1 MRTVLTNGRQFIIKV
16 GYLTD
21 YKYKQEIDQYGREI
35 CTRWKEYSTLVSI
48 TEFFP
53 QESMEKVVIVGKSH
67 CNYQD
72 KFDKRVG
79 KGLSYYRALEKMQ
92 CLNIINQEEAKELAA
107 FQLDSAVYTATKEV
121 K

>member
-1 MRTVLTNGRQFIIKV
+1 MRAILTNGRQFIIKV

-21 YKYKQEIDQYGREI
+21 YKYKKEYDQYGREI
-35 CTRWKEYSTLVSI
+35 CTRWKEYSTLVTI

-53 QESMEKVVIVGKSH
+53 QETMEKIVIVGKSH

-79 KGLSYYRALEKMQ
+79 KGTTRTAIRYRTLTCGCARLQ
-92 CLNIINQEEAKELAA
+92 RI
-107 FQLDSAVYTATKEV
+107 
-121 K
+121 